1 VPIFGRFSIHKRYLY
16 VPPLQIGAPDVI
28 AGEVDV
34 FPAQRE
40 IGEEAVWNVFD
51 LSRSV
56 AAIALM

>member
-1 VPIFGRFSIHKRYLY
+1 